1 MAKQN
6 PLCLLEAA
14 GSRLLDVNGIESTR
28 KEVNTGTTLVQEDI
42 LKEVIFEF
50 CEPRKKMVDNELGRK
65 QII

>member
-6 PLCLLEAA
+6 PPRLLEAA
-14 GSRLLDVNGIESTR
+14 GSRLLEVNGIESTK

-50 CEPRKKMVDNELGRK
+50 CEPRRK
-65 QII
+65 W